1 MPWLILAALCF
12 TSGGIC
18 MKASAGLTRVWPSV
32 LMALLFLTGAALQ
45 AVVMR
50 YQDMSVAYISVLGL
64 ESLLAFACGA
74 LLFGETISAVRL
86 CAMVLIITGV
96 VLLHR

>member
-12 TSGGIC
+12 TLGGVC

-32 LMALLFLTGAALQ
+32 LMSVLFVTGAAMQ

-50 YQDMSVAYISVLGL
+50 QEDMSVAYISVLGL
-64 ESLLAFACGA
+64 EALLAFVCGA
-74 LLFGETISAVRL
+74 LLFGEAISASRV
-86 CAMVLIITGV
+86 CAVVLIITGV

>member
-1 MPWLILAALCF
+1 
-12 TSGGIC
+12 

-32 LMALLFLTGAALQ
+32 LMSLLFVTGAALQ

-50 YQDMSVAYISVLGL
+50 REDMSVAYISVLGF
-64 ESLLAFACGA
+64 EALLALGCGA
-74 LLFGETISAVRL
+74 LLFGEAISAVRL
-86 CAMVLIITGV
+86 CAVVLIITGV